1 MVIVDET
8 YLELNECWVV
18 YENDYVGPWLAV
30 FPTREAAERY
40 IDTEELET
48 NNAWREDADA

>member
-40 IDTEELET
+40 IDTEEL
-48 NNAWREDADA
+48 D